1 MYANWAKTPT
11 VDTHAGNGRDSRDS
25 RDGREGRNDT
35 PRENQI
41 NVALILRDLAY
52 IKERIDQIC
61 TADTKQEDR
70 LKQIEKV
77 TWAVSAVTG
86 LLVLIFVPIAIAAI
100 KKWWGL
106 P

>member
-1 MYANWAKTPT
+1 M
-11 VDTHAGNGRDSRDS
+11 DTNVRNGRD
-25 RDGREGRNDT
+25 GHNDT

-41 NVALILRDLAY
+41 NVAMILKDLAY
-52 IKERIDQIC
+52 IKERIDQVC
-61 TADTKQEDR
+61 KLGDLHDHR
-70 LKQIEKV
+70 LDQIEKV
-77 TWAVSAVTG
+77 TWAVSAVSA

>member
-1 MYANWAKTPT
+1 
-11 VDTHAGNGRDSRDS
+11 VDTTGADG
-25 RDGREGRNDT
+25 RDGRDGRDGHNDT
-35 PRENQI
+35 PRQNQI
-41 NVALILRDLAY
+41 SVALILRDLGY
-52 IKERIDQIC
+52 IKEKIDQVCKIG
-61 TADTKQEDR
+61 DIHDHR
-70 LKQIEKV
+70 LDQVEKI

>member
-1 MYANWAKTPT
+1 M
-11 VDTHAGNGRDSRDS
+11 DTNVRNGRD
-25 RDGREGRNDT
+25 GHNDT

-41 NVALILRDLAY
+41 NVALILRDLGY
-52 IKERIDQIC
+52 IKDRIDQIC
-61 TADTKQEDR
+61 TLGTVQDKR
-70 LKQIEKV
+70 LDHVERI

>member
-1 MYANWAKTPT
+1 M
-11 VDTHAGNGRDSRDS
+11 DTTGADG
-25 RDGREGRNDT
+25 RDGRDGRDGHNDT
-35 PRENQI
+35 PRQNQI
-41 NVALILRDLAY
+41 SVALILRDLGY
-52 IKERIDQIC
+52 IKEKIDQVCKIG
-61 TADTKQEDR
+61 DIHDHR
-70 LKQIEKV
+70 LDQVEKI